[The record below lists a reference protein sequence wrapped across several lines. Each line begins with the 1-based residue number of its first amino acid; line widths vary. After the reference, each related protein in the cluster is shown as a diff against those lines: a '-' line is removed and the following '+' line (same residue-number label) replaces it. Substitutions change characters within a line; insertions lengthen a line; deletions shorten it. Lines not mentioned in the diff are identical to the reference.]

1 MLTITSW
8 RDKNPSAEKAEEEKF
23 ENRFLPELRK
33 LYIGGTDIAAL
44 LRMHPYRKKYRVWL
58 EKTGRMD
65 PDNLDDNEAV
75 FWGNVLEDII
85 AARYSEVSGNNVRNV
100 NRTLVHPKYDFLRGH
115 IDRKLEGKNAG
126 LEVKTV
132 GLRSAYL
139 WGDQYTDEIPLHYEL
154 QVLHY
159 MAITG
164 YDYFDIAALFFGQE
178 MRIYHVERKNNLE
191 RIKELEETAR
201 EFWEKH
207 VLTDIPPV
215 PESTEETSMA
225 YPEANRGEVAALN
238 FGQEHLVSDVH
249 NLAED
254 MEIVKG
260 KLDSAKTELQ
270 NTMGDAEVLENSRG
284 YEVAT
289 WKNSSRG
296 GKTFRTFRMKR
307 RRDDE

>member
-1 MLTITSW
+1 MLMITT
-8 RDKNPSAEKAEEEKF
+8 KKTEQENFK
-23 ENRFLPELRK
+23 NRFCPEVRK
-33 LYIGGTDIAAL
+33 LFIGGTDIAAL

-75 FWGNVLEDII
+75 FWGSFLEDKI
-85 AARYSEVSGNNVRNV
+85 AERYVEVSGNKVRNV

-132 GLRSAYL
+132 GLRTAYL
-139 WGDQYTDEIPLHYEL
+139 WGEPGTDEIPLHYGL

-178 MRIYHVERKNNLE
+178 MRIYTIARKNNPE
-191 RIKELEETAR
+191 VIKDIEETAR

-225 YPEANRGEVAALN
+225 YPEADRGKVATLPL
-238 FGQEHLVSDVH
+238 GQEHLVSDVH

-254 MEIVKG
+254 LELVKG

-270 NTMGDAEVLENSRG
+270 NTMGKAEVLENSRG

-289 WKNSSRG
+289 WRNSSRN

-307 RRDDE
+307 RREDDE

>member
-1 MLTITSW
+1 MALIIVNS
-8 RDKNPSAEKAEEEKF
+8 KEENF
-23 ENRFLPELRK
+23 QNRFDPEVRK
-33 LYIGGTDIAAL
+33 LFIGGTDIAAIL
-44 LRMHPYRKKYRVWL
+44 KMHPYRKKYRVWL

-65 PDNLDDNEAV
+65 PENLDENEAV
-75 FWGNVLEDII
+75 YWGKVFEDKI
-85 AARYSEVSGNNVRNV
+85 AERYVEVSGNKVRNV

-139 WGDQYTDEIPLHYEL
+139 WGESYTDEIPLHYEL

-178 MRIYHVERKNNLE
+178 MRIYQISRRNNLG
-191 RIKELEETAR
+191 RIKQIEEVAR

-207 VLTDIPPV
+207 VLTGIPPI

-225 YPEANRGEVAALN
+225 YPEANRGEVATLN
-238 FGQEHLVSDVH
+238 FGQDHLVSDVH
-249 NLAED
+249 NLTED
-254 MEIVKG
+254 LELVKA
-260 KLDSAKTELQ
+260 KLDSEKTELQ
-270 NTMGDAEVLENSRG
+270 NTMGDAEVLENSSG

-289 WKNSSRG
+289 WKNSSRN

-307 RRDDE
+307 RREENE

>member
-1 MLTITSW
+1 MLMTTT
-8 RDKNPSAEKAEEEKF
+8 EKAEEEKF

-44 LRMHPYRKKYRVWL
+44 LRMHPYRKKYRVWQ

-65 PDNLDDNEAV
+65 PENLEDNEAV
-75 FWGNVLEDII
+75 YWGSFLEDKI
-85 AARYSEVSGNNVRNV
+85 AERYVEVSGNKVRNV

-132 GLRSAYL
+132 GLRTAYL
-139 WGDQYTDEIPLHYEL
+139 WGEPGTDEIPLHYGL

-178 MRIYHVERKNNLE
+178 MRIYTIARKNNPE
-191 RIKELEETAR
+191 VIKDIEETAR

-225 YPEANRGEVAALN
+225 YPEADRGKVATLPL
-238 FGQEHLVSDVH
+238 GQEHLVSDVH

-254 MEIVKG
+254 LELVKG

-270 NTMGDAEVLENSRG
+270 NTMGKAEVLENSRG

-289 WKNSSRG
+289 WRNSSRN

-307 RRDDE
+307 RREDDE

>member
-1 MLTITSW
+1 MLMITT
-8 RDKNPSAEKAEEEKF
+8 KKTEQENFK
-23 ENRFLPELRK
+23 NRFCPEVRK
-33 LYIGGTDIAAL
+33 LFIGGTDIAAI

-58 EKTGRMD
+58 EKTGRLD
-65 PDNLDDNEAV
+65 PEDLSDNEAV
-75 FWGNVLEDII
+75 FWGSFLEDKI
-85 AARYSEVSGNNVRNV
+85 AERYAEITGYKVRNV

-115 IDRKLEGKNAG
+115 IDRKLAGENAG

-139 WGDQYTDEIPLHYEL
+139 WGDQFTDEIPLHYEL

-159 MAITG
+159 IAITG

-178 MRIYHVERKNNLE
+178 MRIYHVEKKNNLE
-191 RIKELEETAR
+191 RIKDLENTAR
-201 EFWEKH
+201 NFWKKH

-225 YPEANRGEVAALN
+225 YPEADRGEVATLPL
-238 FGQEHLVSDVH
+238 GQEHLVSDVH

-254 MEIVKG
+254 LELVKG

-270 NTMGDAEVLENSRG
+270 NTMGDAEVLENLNG

-289 WKNSSRG
+289 WRNSSRN
-296 GKTFRTFRMKR
+296 GKIFRTFRMKR
-307 RRDDE
+307 RREENE

>member
-1 MLTITSW
+1 MAITV
-8 RDKNPSAEKAEEEKF
+8 RKEKAEEEKF

-44 LRMHPYRKKYRVWL
+44 LRMHPYKKKYRVWQ

-65 PDNLDDNEAV
+65 PENLDENEAV
-75 FWGNVLEDII
+75 FWGRELEDII
-85 AARYSEVSGNNVRNV
+85 AARYSEVSGNKVRNV

-139 WGDQYTDEIPLHYEL
+139 WGDQFTDEIPLHYEL

-159 MAITG
+159 IAITG
-164 YDYFDIAALFFGQE
+164 FDYFDIAALFFGQE
-178 MRIYHVERKNNLE
+178 MRIYHVEKKNNLE
-191 RIKELEETAR
+191 RIKDLENTAR
-201 EFWEKH
+201 NFWKKH

-225 YPEANRGEVAALN
+225 YPEADRGEVATLPL
-238 FGQEHLVSDVH
+238 GQEHLVSDVH

-254 MEIVKG
+254 LELVKG

-270 NTMGDAEVLENSRG
+270 NTMGKAEVLENSRG

-289 WKNSSRG
+289 WKNSSRN

-307 RRDDE
+307 RREDDE

>member
-1 MLTITSW
+1 MLMTTT
-8 RDKNPSAEKAEEEKF
+8 EKAEEEKF

-33 LYIGGTDIAAL
+33 LYIGGTDIAAI

-58 EKTGRMD
+58 EKTGRLD
-65 PDNLDDNEAV
+65 PEDLSDNEAV
-75 FWGNVLEDII
+75 FWGSFLEDKI
-85 AARYSEVSGNNVRNV
+85 AERYAEITGYKVRNV

-115 IDRKLEGKNAG
+115 IDRKLAGENAG

-139 WGDQYTDEIPLHYEL
+139 WGEPGTDEIPLHYEI

-159 MAITG
+159 IAITG

-178 MRIYHVERKNNLE
+178 MRIYRVYRRNNLE

-201 EFWEKH
+201 NFWEKH
-207 VLTDIPPV
+207 VITGIPPV

-225 YPEANRGEVAALN
+225 YPEANRGEVATLN
-238 FGQEHLVSDVH
+238 FGQEHLVSKVYDLTEHLETVK
-249 NLAED
+249 AE
-254 MEIVKG
+254 
-260 KLDSAKTELQ
+260 LDSAKTEIQ
-270 NTMGDAEVLENSRG
+270 NTMGDAEVLENSSG

-289 WKNSSRG
+289 WKNSSRN

-307 RRDDE
+307 RREENE